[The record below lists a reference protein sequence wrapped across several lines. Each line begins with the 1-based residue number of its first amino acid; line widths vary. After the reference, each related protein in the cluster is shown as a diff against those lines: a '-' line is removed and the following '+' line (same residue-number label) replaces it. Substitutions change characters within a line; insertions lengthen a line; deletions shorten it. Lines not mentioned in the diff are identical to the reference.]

1 VSYFIYRITE
11 RPIRR
16 LEKLE
21 QHDIYR
27 EASARVKRLR
37 AELPAGSAAIIKM
50 IHAESELQAEDL
62 LNELREPS
70 PELGDD

>member
-1 VSYFIYRITE
+1 MSYFIYRITE
-11 RPIRR
+11 FPIRR

-27 EASARVKRLR
+27 EASARTKQLR
-37 AELPAGSAAIIKM
+37 AELAEDSPSMVRM

-62 LNELREPS
+62 LNQLREPS